1 VLWLAPTIYYVV
13 AVGGLGVTS
22 KLALRTLAWQDV
34 ILWSGV
40 GYILVA
46 SFLLIVGQAGVH
58 ASTNTWWAALSAA
71 LAISSL
77 ISLYLALGHGDA
89 TKVAAI
95 SAAYPAVTALIAA
108 AALGEALTMARI
120 AGIVLVVG
128 GVIILTVA
136 K

>member
-46 SFLLIVGQAGVH
+46 SFLLIVGQAGVR

-95 SAAYPAVTALIAA
+95 SGAYPAVTALLAA
-108 AALGEALTMARI
+108 ATLGEALTMARI
-120 AGIVLVVG
+120 VGIVLVVG

>member
-1 VLWLAPTIYYVV
+1 MLWLGPTLYYVL

-22 KLALRTLAWQDV
+22 KLALRSLAWQDV
-34 ILWSGV
+34 ILWSGI
-40 GYILVA
+40 GYVLVA
-46 SFLLIVGQAGVH
+46 SFLVIVGQAGVR

-77 ISLYLALGHGDA
+77 IALYLALGHGDA

-95 SAAYPAVTALIAA
+95 SAGYPAVTAVIAA
-108 AALGEALTMARI
+108 ATLGEALTVARI
-120 AGIVLVVG
+120 AGIALVVG
-128 GVIILTVA
+128 GVVLLTVV